1 MIDCNIDTDGDGLTD
16 FEEVTD
22 TGTDPNNPDTDGDG
36 YNDGNEVTI
45 ASDPLDPCDPNP
57 MNPVCDLDGDG
68 LTNGEETTAGTDPNI
83 PDTDGDGVLDGEEV
97 LGVDDPS
104 TPYVT
109 TGTSDPL
116 DACDPINTSPACDT
130 DGDGLNNGDEA
141 TNGTDPNN
149 PDTDGD
155 GFNDGYEVINGT
167 DPLDPCDP
175 NTMSIA
181 CDVDGDGLTN
191 GEEATAG
198 TNPMNPD
205 TDGDGVLDGEE
216 VHGVDDPATAYVP
229 TGTSDPL
236 DPCDPLPTSLACDGD
251 GDGVSDGDEA
261 TNGTN
266 PNDPDTDGDGVL
278 DGEEVYGTDNPS
290 TPYVPTGTSDPL
302 DPCDPLPTAPA
313 CKDGGTSGVESVDVP
328 EGFSPN
334 GDGSN
339 DVLIIADL
347 DKYPD
352 NNFKVFNRWG
362 AQVYKASPYKN
373 DWDGS
378 DQGKMAVGKDI
389 LPEGTYFYIL
399 DLGIGQDKIIKG
411 YIYITR

>member
-1 MIDCNIDTDGDGLTD
+1 MIDCNVDTDGDGLTD
-16 FEEVTD
+16 FVEVTD

-36 YNDGNEVTI
+36 YGDGDEVNFG
-45 ASDPLDPCDPNP
+45 SDPLNPCDPNP
-57 MNPVCDLDGDG
+57 ANPVCDQDGDG
-68 LTNGEETTAGTDPNI
+68 LTNAEEATAGTNPTN

-104 TPYVT
+104 TPYVA

-116 DACDPINTSPACDT
+116 DPCDPINTSPACDT

-155 GFNDGYEVINGT
+155 GYNDGYEVTNGT

-175 NTMSIA
+175 NTMSPA
-181 CDVDGDGLTN
+181 CDMDGDGLTN
-191 GEEATAG
+191 GEEVTAG
-198 TNPMNPD
+198 TNPNNPD

-216 VHGVDDPATAYVP
+216 VHGVDDPSTPYVP
-229 TGTSDPL
+229 TGTSNPL
-236 DPCDPLPTSLACDGD
+236 DPCDPLPTSSACDGD

-266 PNDPDTDGDGVL
+266 PNDPDTDGDGVT
-278 DGEEVYGTDNPS
+278 DGEEINGVDDPS
-290 TPYVPTGTSDPL
+290 TPYVPTGTSDPW
-302 DPCDPLPTAPA
+302 DPCDPLPNAPA
-313 CKDGGTSGVESVDVP
+313 CNPGTGGNPGVVVP

-334 GDGSN
+334 GDNSN
-339 DVLIIADL
+339 ETLIIPNLED
-347 DKYPD
+347 YPD
-352 NNFKVFNRWG
+352 HVFKVFNRWG
-362 AQVYKASPYKN
+362 VEVYKASPYKN
-373 DWDGS
+373 DWDGT
-378 DQGKMAVGKDI
+378 DQAKMAVGKDV

-399 DLGIGQDKIIKG
+399 DLGIGQDKVVKG

>member
-1 MIDCNIDTDGDGLTD
+1 M
-16 FEEVTD
+16 
-22 TGTDPNNPDTDGDG
+22 
-36 YNDGNEVTI
+36 
-45 ASDPLDPCDPNP
+45 
-57 MNPVCDLDGDG
+57 
-68 LTNGEETTAGTDPNI
+68 
-83 PDTDGDGVLDGEEV
+83 
-97 LGVDDPS
+97 
-104 TPYVT
+104 
-109 TGTSDPL
+109 
-116 DACDPINTSPACDT
+116 
-130 DGDGLNNGDEA
+130 NNGDEA

-155 GFNDGYEVINGT
+155 GFNDGYEVTNGT

-175 NTMSIA
+175 NTMSVA

-191 GEEATAG
+191 GEEATTG

-216 VHGVDDPATAYVP
+216 VLGVDDPSTPYVP

-236 DPCDPLPTSLACDGD
+236 DPCDPLPTSIACDGD
-251 GDGVSDGDEA
+251 GDGVSDDDEA

-302 DPCDPLPTAPA
+302 DPCDPLPNSAA
-313 CKDGGTSGVESVDVP
+313 CESGGGTGVGVVVP

-339 DVLIIADL
+339 ETLIIPNLED
-347 DKYPD
+347 YPD
-352 NNFKVFNRWG
+352 HVLKVFNRWG
-362 AQVYKASPYKN
+362 VEVFKASPYNN
-373 DWDGS
+373 DWNGTN
-378 DQGKMAVGKDI
+378 QGKMAVGNEA

-399 DLGIGQDKIIKG
+399 DLGIDDKIVKG